1 MESGKIIVVA
11 NQKGGVAKTSTVR
24 NLSYALAEM
33 GKKVLVVD
41 FDPQYNL
48 TTSFG
53 VLPTQAPYNT
63 GTLITNLLLDESL
76 PDTNEF
82 IQKIG
87 SVDLIPSSRS
97 LTVAEANLL
106 MTPDSNDYLAALL
119 NPLRLSYD
127 YIIVDTN
134 PSLGSLTINALTAA
148 DEVIIP
154 IDPELFALTG
164 LQALV
169 DTIKKIKRKLNP
181 SIEIGGILFT
191 KCNKRTNLYRRTY
204 GQVTKAFQS
213 LPIFNCQIPYT
224 VKVGD
229 ANSYGM
235 SVMELE
241 QAKGHLFT
249 EIPAGGFE
257 AQYIQLLTDSISY
270 FIGKKCH
277 LPDEEIQLSDGMATV
292 SHFNTLPLV
301 AHLGTAVTALSKG
314 ILLEVERNI
323 KIINRERMA
332 QHEQTEYQ
340 SEIQGAGRD
349 DASRSANLQQQR
361 SRSTSG
367 QVRPDGPGIP
377 QRESP
382 GAIYDF
388 ENGWQSD
395 GDHAPGTGRGDR
407 ENRSPDAAN
416 APAGAASADRGH
428 HGADATPE
436 QSETDG
442 GGNRTP
448 ERSPDSPLTEE
459 QPNTEVAPSAAPVG
473 EPSEKDGSFSI
484 PAEQPTRHFTDAEV
498 RRNYEY
504 ILTSTN
510 LYPPELH
517 SAVRSVLSE
526 PPLNPDWSD
535 KGRQIAALFTP
546 YGDREYQ
553 GDLLYRTRL
562 HGEDGISFF
571 FDEGYTYIPW
581 NGLAFLLDA
590 MIEDGDYPN
599 PVVEEQPDPIGDYNI
614 PDEVDEM
621 GGPHRQMTIGEADFD
636 YVLDAVAYEAG
647 ETVVEPVKPQ
657 AIVQMENDTPAAGD
671 EPASVPDENPPVV
684 VEAPETARPTDTAEQ
699 PTPPPVKGNTTAH
712 KNFRRFQELFPE
724 IVSGQY
730 EYLRLEAGEAY
741 YPLVIHHKYGSHYCM
756 EHYYI

>member
-53 VLPTQAPYNT
+53 VLPTQTPCNT

-241 QAKGHLFT
+241 QAN
-249 EIPAGGFE
+249 PASLAYVFVCDPYRRY
-257 AQYIQLLTDSISY
+257 ATIRSLSA
-270 FIGKKCH
+270 KKCMRTFRLGAEYDKEALQDRLLENQRDIRVTRRYFEFMRPYTREYARKNPPTEKYYRQRDFYLH
-277 LPDEEIQLSDGMATV
+277 LPRVTGYLSFFRCVAIVLGVAPLYEKEYRQPLSAECREACRRLDRFTAEI
-292 SHFNTLPLV
+292 TLV
-301 AHLGTAVTALSKG
+301 CREHLDTPEDVQRFLARMDREMDAISAARSKIRNKQRG
-314 ILLEVERNI
+314 CADPVERGEL
-323 KIINRERMA
+323 KKSCAACTAELSRLRK
-332 QHEQTEYQ
+332 QKQTAY
-340 SEIQGAGRD
+340 
-349 DASRSANLQQQR
+349 N
-361 SRSTSG
+361 
-367 QVRPDGPGIP
+367 
-377 QRESP
+377 
-382 GAIYDF
+382 
-388 ENGWQSD
+388 
-395 GDHAPGTGRGDR
+395 
-407 ENRSPDAAN
+407 
-416 APAGAASADRGH
+416 
-428 HGADATPE
+428 
-436 QSETDG
+436 
-442 GGNRTP
+442 
-448 ERSPDSPLTEE
+448 
-459 QPNTEVAPSAAPVG
+459 
-473 EPSEKDGSFSI
+473 
-484 PAEQPTRHFTDAEV
+484 
-498 RRNYEY
+498 
-504 ILTSTN
+504 
-510 LYPPELH
+510 
-517 SAVRSVLSE
+517 
-526 PPLNPDWSD
+526 
-535 KGRQIAALFTP
+535 
-546 YGDREYQ
+546 
-553 GDLLYRTRL
+553 
-562 HGEDGISFF
+562 
-571 FDEGYTYIPW
+571 
-581 NGLAFLLDA
+581 
-590 MIEDGDYPN
+590 MIEDN
-599 PVVEEQPDPIGDYNI
+599 PKLKDLLACEWDVWV
-614 PDEVDEM
+614 
-621 GGPHRQMTIGEADFD
+621 
-636 YVLDAVAYEAG
+636 
-647 ETVVEPVKPQ
+647 
-657 AIVQMENDTPAAGD
+657 ENDPYLSPR
-671 EPASVPDENPPVV
+671 EKQVLRNQ
-684 VEAPETARPTDTAEQ
+684 Q
-699 PTPPPVKGNTTAH
+699 PS
-712 KNFRRFQELFPE
+712 QEDKT
-724 IVSGQY
+724 II
-730 EYLRLEAGEAY
+730 R
-741 YPLVIHHKYGSHYCM
+741 
-756 EHYYI
+756 

>member
-97 LTVAEANLL
+97 LTVAEAN
-106 MTPDSNDYLAALL
+106 LL

-241 QAKGHLFT
+241 QAN
-249 EIPAGGFE
+249 PASL
-257 AQYIQLLTDSISY
+257 AY
-270 FIGKKCH
+270 
-277 LPDEEIQLSDGMATV
+277 
-292 SHFNTLPLV
+292 
-301 AHLGTAVTALSKG
+301 
-314 ILLEVERNI
+314 LELAKEV
-323 KIINRERMA
+323 
-332 QHEQTEYQ
+332 
-340 SEIQGAGRD
+340 
-349 DASRSANLQQQR
+349 L
-361 SRSTSG
+361 
-367 QVRPDGPGIP
+367 
-377 QRESP
+377 
-382 GAIYDF
+382 
-388 ENGWQSD
+388 
-395 GDHAPGTGRGDR
+395 
-407 ENRSPDAAN
+407 AN
-416 APAGAASADRGH
+416 A
-428 HGADATPE
+428 
-436 QSETDG
+436 
-442 GGNRTP
+442 
-448 ERSPDSPLTEE
+448 
-459 QPNTEVAPSAAPVG
+459 
-473 EPSEKDGSFSI
+473 
-484 PAEQPTRHFTDAEV
+484 
-498 RRNYEY
+498 
-504 ILTSTN
+504 
-510 LYPPELH
+510 
-517 SAVRSVLSE
+517 
-526 PPLNPDWSD
+526 
-535 KGRQIAALFTP
+535 
-546 YGDREYQ
+546 
-553 GDLLYRTRL
+553 
-562 HGEDGISFF
+562 
-571 FDEGYTYIPW
+571 
-581 NGLAFLLDA
+581 
-590 MIEDGDYPN
+590 
-599 PVVEEQPDPIGDYNI
+599 
-614 PDEVDEM
+614 
-621 GGPHRQMTIGEADFD
+621 
-636 YVLDAVAYEAG
+636 
-647 ETVVEPVKPQ
+647 
-657 AIVQMENDTPAAGD
+657 
-671 EPASVPDENPPVV
+671 
-684 VEAPETARPTDTAEQ
+684 
-699 PTPPPVKGNTTAH
+699 
-712 KNFRRFQELFPE
+712 
-724 IVSGQY
+724 
-730 EYLRLEAGEAY
+730 
-741 YPLVIHHKYGSHYCM
+741 
-756 EHYYI
+756 

>member
-48 TTSFG
+48 TT
-53 VLPTQAPYNT
+53 YNT

-241 QAKGHLFT
+241 QAN
-249 EIPAGGFE
+249 PASL
-257 AQYIQLLTDSISY
+257 AY
-270 FIGKKCH
+270 
-277 LPDEEIQLSDGMATV
+277 
-292 SHFNTLPLV
+292 
-301 AHLGTAVTALSKG
+301 
-314 ILLEVERNI
+314 LELAKEV
-323 KIINRERMA
+323 
-332 QHEQTEYQ
+332 
-340 SEIQGAGRD
+340 
-349 DASRSANLQQQR
+349 L
-361 SRSTSG
+361 
-367 QVRPDGPGIP
+367 
-377 QRESP
+377 
-382 GAIYDF
+382 
-388 ENGWQSD
+388 
-395 GDHAPGTGRGDR
+395 
-407 ENRSPDAAN
+407 AN
-416 APAGAASADRGH
+416 A
-428 HGADATPE
+428 
-436 QSETDG
+436 
-442 GGNRTP
+442 
-448 ERSPDSPLTEE
+448 
-459 QPNTEVAPSAAPVG
+459 
-473 EPSEKDGSFSI
+473 
-484 PAEQPTRHFTDAEV
+484 
-498 RRNYEY
+498 
-504 ILTSTN
+504 
-510 LYPPELH
+510 
-517 SAVRSVLSE
+517 
-526 PPLNPDWSD
+526 
-535 KGRQIAALFTP
+535 
-546 YGDREYQ
+546 
-553 GDLLYRTRL
+553 
-562 HGEDGISFF
+562 
-571 FDEGYTYIPW
+571 
-581 NGLAFLLDA
+581 
-590 MIEDGDYPN
+590 
-599 PVVEEQPDPIGDYNI
+599 
-614 PDEVDEM
+614 
-621 GGPHRQMTIGEADFD
+621 
-636 YVLDAVAYEAG
+636 
-647 ETVVEPVKPQ
+647 
-657 AIVQMENDTPAAGD
+657 
-671 EPASVPDENPPVV
+671 
-684 VEAPETARPTDTAEQ
+684 
-699 PTPPPVKGNTTAH
+699 
-712 KNFRRFQELFPE
+712 
-724 IVSGQY
+724 
-730 EYLRLEAGEAY
+730 
-741 YPLVIHHKYGSHYCM
+741 
-756 EHYYI
+756 